1 MSSSRLHA
9 LLAEGLHLNSENYS
23 WAFIECERSQLIGI
37 KSCIHLTTQL
47 MAKHYF
53 LLVQSTGATMAFF
66 SCGALERDVRK
77 LDNALTFQHQQYITV

>member
-37 KSCIHLTTQL
+37 KS
-47 MAKHYF
+47 
-53 LLVQSTGATMAFF
+53 
-66 SCGALERDVRK
+66 
-77 LDNALTFQHQQYITV
+77 